1 MGHPKYIFAMSNSS
15 LYTELEI
22 LRISGVND
30 CLQAGVSFAGSPA
43 ARYEDVFQ
51 TSECYSK
58 CALRDGC
65 VAFSLYKDTGTCML
79 KNIWS
84 DPEPE
89 TNHQSPGVVS
99 ASMDCI
105 LRAVGKVDSV
115 IYSELF

>member
-1 MGHPKYIFAMSNSS
+1 MNNYFWCLSIYAARASNPAV
-15 LYTELEI
+15 T
-22 LRISGVND
+22 GVKD
-30 CLQAGVSFAGSPA
+30 CLQEGVSFAGSPA

-89 TNHQSPGVVS
+89 INHQYPDVVS

-105 LRAVGKVDSV
+105 LRAVGKVDTV
-115 IYSELF
+115 IYSELSFT